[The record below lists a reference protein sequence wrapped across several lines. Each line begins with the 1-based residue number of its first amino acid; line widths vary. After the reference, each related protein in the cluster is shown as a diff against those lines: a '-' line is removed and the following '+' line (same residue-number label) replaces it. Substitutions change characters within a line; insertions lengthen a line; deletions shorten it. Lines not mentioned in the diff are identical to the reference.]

1 MPQCPAPSP
10 LPCSSGPAACRFR
23 GGWRGERA
31 PGRQIWDRRP
41 WQPRGSPAGGV
52 RDPPLP
58 LPLPPVPRGPGETGG
73 RQPPPPPPPPRRRGD
88 ARPPPASAAG
98 RWPPR
103 PRRRRPRRPPPP
115 RTGSFPPSRSPS
127 LLGALCVCVPCVCV
141 YVRACVEERIGRGS
155 AASAF
160 PASPR
165 VALGG
170 REGRVCVCVVL
181 CFMGRVVLVF
191 GLADPRIPRLPPS
204 SPRRQPGSRGV
215 VNTVATTS

>member
-1 MPQCPAPSP
+1 MEGGESAREADLGSTSLAAQRFSCRGGA
-10 LPCSSGPAACRFR
+10 GPAIAI
-23 GGWRGERA
+23 A
-31 PGRQIWDRRP
+31 V
-41 WQPRGSPAGGV
+41 AA
-52 RDPPLP
+52 
-58 LPLPPVPRGPGETGG
+58 GPGGGG
-73 RQPPPPPPPPRRRGD
+73 RPGD
-88 ARPPPASAAG
+88 AAAAAAAAAEAAG
-98 RWPPR
+98 RRASPPR
-103 PRRRRPRRPPPP
+103 LRGREVAPEAEEEEATEAAASPNGFVPAI
-115 RTGSFPPSRSPS
+115 SLPS

-215 VNTVATTS
+215 VNTVATS

>member
-23 GGWRGERA
+23 GGERGERA

-58 LPLPPVPRGPGETGG
+58 LPLPPVRAAGG
-73 RQPPPPPPPPRRRGD
+73 GQGTPPPPRRRGD

-115 RTGSFPPSRSPS
+115 RTGSFPPSRSP
-127 LLGALCVCVPCVCV
+127 LFWVRFCVYVPCVCV

-170 REGRVCVCVVL
+170 REGRVCCVLWVGSSL
-181 CFMGRVVLVF
+181 FSDWQIHGYPAF
-191 GLADPRIPRLPPS
+191 PPPPPGGSLA
-204 SPRRQPGSRGV
+204 V
-215 VNTVATTS
+215 EE